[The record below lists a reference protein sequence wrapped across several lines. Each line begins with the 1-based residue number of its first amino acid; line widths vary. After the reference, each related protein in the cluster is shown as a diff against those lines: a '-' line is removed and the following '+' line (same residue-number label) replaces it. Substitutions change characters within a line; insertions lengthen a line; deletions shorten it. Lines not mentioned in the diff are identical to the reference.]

1 MKKIFKILISSLC
14 AAVFALPLFAGC
26 DSRDDGEKDNTGDG
40 GKTPLPE
47 KVDYASKV
55 HLDLDDP
62 SSKKQEVKVRLFIDG
77 DTTHFDP
84 LSNVSDFAATQNY
97 IKARYLA
104 VNTPES
110 TGTIEKWGKT
120 ASIFTKS
127 KLESAESII
136 VESDDDKWNI
146 DSTGERY
153 LLWIWYVP
161 EGAEVAEENYRNLNI
176 ELLQEGYGKGS
187 AIVDSRYENDA
198 NLALIQA
205 QRLQEHVFSPASTV
219 DENFFEGE
227 AANITLRELRFHAA
241 DYEGR
246 AVRVEG
252 TVVARF
258 SNSAYIEDYDEEVGT
273 SYGFS
278 VFYGYNTGKILD
290 ILTVGNR
297 VSVRGKVTEFQGTY
311 QISDVEYDMFEPD
324 AETNTFRIDDETAE
338 IPFKVTDAKTIVNG
352 TGMISAQFE
361 VYDEELGEETLKPFS
376 IDSREA
382 IMSTSV
388 TVEHLKIDHM
398 YTTNNGG
405 DSDGAISIYCIADD
419 GTEITIRTQVLKKDD
434 KSLVTEAD
442 FTVGGYITVKGIV
455 DKFTDKNG
463 KVSYQVA
470 VHKFANIEFL
480 AA

>member
-1 MKKIFKILISSLC
+1 MKKIFKILISSVC

-26 DSRDDGEKDNTGDG
+26 DSSDSGDKNGDEGNTNP
-40 GKTPLPE
+40 TPE
-47 KVDYASKV
+47 KVDYAGQV

-62 SSKKQEVKVRLFIDG
+62 STKKQEVKVRLFIDG

-120 ASIFTKS
+120 ASIFTKTQ
-127 KLESAESII
+127 LESAESII

-153 LLWIWYVP
+153 LLWIWYKP
-161 EGAEVAEENYRNLNI
+161 AGADDYRNLNI

-187 AIVDSRYENDA
+187 AIVDSRYEKEA

-205 QRLQEHVFSPASTV
+205 QNRQEHVFSPASTV
-219 DENFFEGE
+219 DVNFFEGE
-227 AANITLRELRFHAA
+227 AANITLRELRFHAQ

-311 QISDVEYDMFEPD
+311 QISDVDYDRFEPD
-324 AETNTFRIDDETAE
+324 AETNTFLLDEETVE

-352 TGMISAQFE
+352 TGNISAQFE
-361 VYDEELGEETLKPFS
+361 VYDEELGEETLKTFS

-388 TVEHLKIDHM
+388 TVEHLKITRM

-405 DSDGAISIYCIADD
+405 DSDGAISIYCVADD
-419 GTEITIRTQVLKKDD
+419 GTEITVRTQVLKKND
-434 KSLVTEAD
+434 KSPVTEAD

-470 VHKFANIEFL
+470 VHKFANIECL
-480 AA
+480 TA